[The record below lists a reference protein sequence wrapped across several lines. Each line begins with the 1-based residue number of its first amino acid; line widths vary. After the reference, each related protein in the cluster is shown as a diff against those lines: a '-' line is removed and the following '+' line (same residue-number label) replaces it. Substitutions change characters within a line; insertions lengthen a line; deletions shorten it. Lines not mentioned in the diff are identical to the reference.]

1 MAAIL
6 MMAHVLG
13 TAFLHQQR
21 LERGANVR
29 RHGTRGCEK
38 KKNKKEKKA
47 SERKREREGREQI
60 KINNKMHLT
69 NHFITP
75 R

>member
-13 TAFLHQQR
+13 SAFHNQQR
-21 LERGANVR
+21 LERGANVW

-38 KKNKKEKKA
+38 KKKKKKKKKA
-47 SERKREREGREQI
+47 SERKRERGQR
-60 KINNKMHLT
+60 T
-69 NHFITP
+69 N
-75 R
+75 